1 MTFCPDL
8 QTQTGQINKILH
20 HPLNFLSFNCHAK
33 LQATQGNF
41 KPRWLLALTAW
52 NLNGHFKAMLVRH
65 GFGGLVLLL
74 VNSVI
79 QPVADNLNTLTFNR
93 ITWKGI
99 VKFSFKWMAP
109 NQFSAL
115 MLYLTNPV
123 IKKYFVW
130 LFGCLDCWW
139 PDRIFYV
146 NRVITFWPSRS
157 QNCSRQITG
166 MYLTEE
172 LCMAERGTNPLAFV
186 LQTARCGVRCQA
198 YYNQRISCVF
208 RLLLLATG
216 KHGEA
221 KDITCI

>member
-1 MTFCPDL
+1 MKSKW
-8 QTQTGQINKILH
+8 I
-20 HPLNFLSFNCHAK
+20 
-33 LQATQGNF
+33 
-41 KPRWLLALTAW
+41 
-52 NLNGHFKAMLVRH
+52 GHFKAMLVRH
-65 GFGGLVLLL
+65 GFSGFFLLL

-130 LFGCLDCWW
+130 LFGCLDRWW

-166 MYLTEE
+166 DVPHRRTLHGWTWHKSSCIRPADCSMWGSLPGLLQPEDL
-172 LCMAERGTNPLAFV
+172 LCL
-186 LQTARCGVRCQA
+186 
-198 YYNQRISCVF
+198 
-208 RLLLLATG
+208 
-216 KHGEA
+216 
-221 KDITCI
+221 